1 MLGSLILY
9 LKGHEEND
17 GSNFLASTV
26 DPFKGTPGFRSSAV
40 LEVEELNLLS
50 PESRQVVFAWQSR

>member
-26 DPFKGTPGFRSSAV
+26 DPFKGTPGFRSSPAV
-40 LEVEELNLLS
+40 SKSSALG
-50 PESRQVVFAWQSR
+50 RKR

>member
-9 LKGHEEND
+9 PKGHEEND

-26 DPFKGTPGFRSSAV
+26 DPFIGTPGFRSS
-40 LEVEELNLLS
+40 
-50 PESRQVVFAWQSR
+50 PVVSKSSALGRKR